1 MNRQQ
6 KFELTWIG
14 SRPTQADAEI
24 AKNYLSVEELD
35 TLIRIVSIYLGF
47 AELQVQTFPP
57 GSQRGAEACRAP
69 EARKEKRRTPVKEPA
84 HQNTNPSSSPLSL
97 SY

>member
-14 SRPTQADAEI
+14 SRPTQADDEI

-47 AELQVQTFPP
+47 AEL
-57 GSQRGAEACRAP
+57 
-69 EARKEKRRTPVKEPA
+69 
-84 HQNTNPSSSPLSL
+84 
-97 SY
+97 